1 MEPKAHS
8 GRATALA
15 VFGVAALVAVGAC
28 SPRIEDVAAQP
39 LQAPP
44 SKSVELSAD
53 QQALVDT
60 AWQGYLKL
68 NTIYLKAAQTGVY
81 DWNDDHT
88 KRPMYDYA
96 AGHLLSAL
104 EHDLDLM
111 RSKDLLRTGE
121 SKVSLRRVVSV
132 SPTTIIVESCVDDT
146 GTDTINKTTKKSVA
160 VPGQNKKYPV
170 TLRAGLYPDN
180 RWRWVESYADR
191 GSSC

>member
-1 MEPKAHS
+1 M
-8 GRATALA
+8 
-15 VFGVAALVAVGAC
+15 VAVGAC

-44 SKSVELSAD
+44 SKTAQLSAD
-53 QQALVDT
+53 QQVLVDT
-60 AWQGYLKL
+60 AWQAYLKL

-88 KRPMYDYA
+88 KRPMYEYA
-96 AGHLLSAL
+96 AGQFLAAL
-104 EHDLDLM
+104 ERDLDSM
-111 RSKDLLRTGE
+111 RDQNLLRTGE
-121 SKVSLRRVVSV
+121 PKIALRRVVSV
-132 SPTTIIVESCVDDT
+132 SPTTIIIESCVDDS

-160 VPGQNKKYPV
+160 APGQNQKYPV

-180 RWRWVESYADR
+180 LWRWVESYADR